1 MSIDHRKA
9 IIETYNQF
17 NGKNMDLL
25 DGFYAADV
33 EFHDPVTS
41 LKGLGKLK
49 EYYRHA
55 YAHVTS
61 IKFEFTE
68 IIKDE
73 NKYCGCWQM
82 KIVIPTLNSG
92 KEYTVTG
99 NSRLNFNKDGLVDY
113 HRDYLDLGEM
123 VYEKIPVQGFLL
135 RLFKKKLAR

>member
-1 MSIDHRKA
+1 MSADLRNK

-17 NGKNMDLL
+17 TGKNLDLL
-25 DGFYAADV
+25 DGFYAVDV

-41 LKGLGKLK
+41 LKGLSKLK
-49 EYYRHA
+49 DYYRHA
-55 YAHVTS
+55 YAHVKS

-73 NKYCGCWQM
+73 DKYCGCWKM

-99 NSRLNFNKDGLVDY
+99 NSRLNFNNDGRVVY

-135 RLFKKKLAR
+135 RLFKKKLAP